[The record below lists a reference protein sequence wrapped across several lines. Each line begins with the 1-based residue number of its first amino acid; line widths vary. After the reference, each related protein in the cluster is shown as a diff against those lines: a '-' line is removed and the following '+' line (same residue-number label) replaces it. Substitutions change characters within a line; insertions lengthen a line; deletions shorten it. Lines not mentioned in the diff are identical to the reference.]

1 MFLFPS
7 SVPLIVVIP
16 YYLSSKHKGGKDVY
30 ALRFMLSF
38 SIFPLQSPW
47 GLPFLAD
54 DPVSMA
60 KVVMAD
66 LAQQKVENKSWPR
79 GKTLLAC

>member
-38 SIFPLQSPW
+38 SIFPLQSP
-47 GLPFLAD
+47 
-54 DPVSMA
+54 
-60 KVVMAD
+60 
-66 LAQQKVENKSWPR
+66 
-79 GKTLLAC
+79 